1 MSFEVYGSASSNKS
15 SEVKID
21 YDALNRYV
29 VETCQLENGETL
41 PGYISSIVDLGTQNL
56 PDAEYVFDGDE
67 EAEVD
72 EIAKDER
79 VYFKDGYDNEKK
91 KPCRLKCVPQ
101 RPIQCVAISVDFP
114 EIVLD
119 KGQFFG
125 NSSPKPL
132 RLWLG
137 GQYYLQGKGM
147 VIARPTALK
156 VVNLDKTKKT
166 KQWSFSP
173 LHVLYKLAVSAKLI
187 KPGEAFLPNDIDK
200 LLGTSH
206 QFNVQIFM
214 KKGKDGK
221 EYFNENIKLVGALG
235 RGQAAPEIVDPAI
248 LVQFN
253 KKNSPEGLKMLRS
266 HVINTIKQASN
277 YGGSMLQKQL
287 EEGKQEGEEQ
297 DEPVKEAPKQEKAKP
312 AAKPKPAPVEDDFL
326 DEDSLPF

>member
-15 SEVKID
+15 SETKID

-235 RGQAAPEIVDPAI
+235 RGQTAPEIVDPAI

-277 YGGSMLQKQL
+277 YEGSMLQKQL
-287 EEGKQEGEEQ
+287 EEGKQEDEEQ